1 VSETKPL
8 DAADGSPSTRARAIH
23 YCLAFRAFL
32 YSRELQRIAVC
43 STGRAPHEHDRR
55 GYCVGSS
62 RREFVRTTSVA
73 AAAIAG
79 LAAVPAAARAAA
91 LRAAPSSPTFLGDP
105 DFKELAHVA
114 LDAARSA
121 GATYA
126 DVRFSRNRSQ
136 SVFTREQ
143 RVQGMVDNETEG
155 FGVRALVGGAWGFA
169 ASREITREEIARV
182 ARQAAL
188 QARANSVTLVRPV
201 TLAPVSPT
209 PDGVWRT
216 PIEIDPFTIPV
227 EDKVGMLLAANAA
240 ALKGGARFVNSSMFF
255 LREEKTFASSDGSYI
270 VQTIYR
276 TQPRMT
282 VTAVSSDMTDFQT
295 RSTNEIAPMGRGYE
309 HVRDAKL
316 VETAP
321 RWAAEAVQKISAKP
335 VDVGRYDLVLHPSHL
350 WLTVHESVAHPTE
363 LDRALGFEAN
373 YAGTSFVAPPEKVLG
388 KLRFGSP
395 LMNIRGDRSQAGSLS
410 AVGWDDEGVKPES
423 FDIIRNGIFVDYQTT
438 REQAPYLAD
447 YYRQSGR
454 PVRSHGCS
462 YAESWSDVQ
471 FQRMPNV
478 SLLPGAKDIGWD
490 DLIAAT
496 DRGIAIIGDGS
507 FSIDQQRYNAQFGG
521 QLFYEIRGGKIT
533 GMLKDVA
540 YQMRTPDFWGAL
552 DMIGGASS
560 YHLGGAFNDAKGQP
574 SQVNA
579 VTHGCVPSRFHDINV
594 INTGRK
600 A

>member
-1 VSETKPL
+1 M
-8 DAADGSPSTRARAIH
+8 
-23 YCLAFRAFL
+23 
-32 YSRELQRIAVC
+32 
-43 STGRAPHEHDRR
+43 
-55 GYCVGSS
+55 GSS

-79 LAAVPAAARAAA
+79 LAAVPSAARAALLA
-91 LRAAPSSPTFLGDP
+91 PAPSSPLAGDDP
-105 DFKELAHVA
+105 DLRSLASVA

-121 GATYA
+121 GASYA
-126 DVRFSRNRSQ
+126 DVRFSSNRSQ
-136 SVFTREQ
+136 SLFTREH
-143 RVQGMVDNETEG
+143 RVQGLVDNETQG
-155 FGVRALVGGAWGFA
+155 FGVRALVNGAWGFA
-169 ASREITREEIARV
+169 ASRELSADEAARV

-188 QARANSVTLVRPV
+188 QAKANSLTLVRPV
-201 TLAPVSPT
+201 VLAPVT
-209 PDGVWRT
+209 PVSNGSWRT
-216 PIEIDPFTIPV
+216 PIEIDPFSVSI
-227 EDKVGMLLAANAA
+227 EDKVGALLAANAE
-240 ALKGGARFVNSSMFF
+240 ALKAGARFVNSSMFF
-255 LREEKTFASSDGSYI
+255 LREEKTFASSDGSFI

-276 TQPRMT
+276 TQPRVT
-282 VTAVSSDMTDFQT
+282 VTAVSSDASDFQT
-295 RSTNEIAPMGRGYE
+295 RASNEIAPMGRGYE

-316 VETAP
+316 VENAAK
-321 RWAAEAVQKISAKP
+321 WAAEAVQKLSAKP

-350 WLTVHESVAHPTE
+350 WLTIHESVAHPTE

-373 YAGTSFVAPPEKVLG
+373 YAGTSFVAPPEKMLG
-388 KLRFGSP
+388 KLRYGSK
-395 LMNIRGDRSQAGSLS
+395 LMNVRGDREQPGSLS
-410 AVGWDDEGVKPES
+410 AVGWDDEGVKAES
-423 FDIIRNGIFVDYQTT
+423 FDIIRNGVFVDYQTT
-438 REQAPYLAD
+438 REQAPYLSS
-447 YYRQSGR
+447 YYKASGR

-478 SLLPGAKDIGWD
+478 SLMPGEKDLDWD

-521 QLFYEIRGGKIT
+521 QLFYEIKGGKIT

-540 YQMRTPDFWGAL
+540 YQMRTPDFWGSL
-552 DMIGGASS
+552 DMIGGRKS

-579 VTHGCVPSRFHDINV
+579 VSHGCVPSRFRSINV